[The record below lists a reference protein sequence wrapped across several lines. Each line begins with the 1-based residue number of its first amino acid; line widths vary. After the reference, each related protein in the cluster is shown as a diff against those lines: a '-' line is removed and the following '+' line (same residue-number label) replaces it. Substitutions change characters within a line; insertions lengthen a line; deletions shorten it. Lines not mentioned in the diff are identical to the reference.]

1 MNQIRL
7 RHAILCILMMLFIIP
22 ASAQSTAGSSIA
34 SRTLLVSDGTKK
46 TEKRVY
52 ANGTP
57 VSNPT
62 TFGFAL
68 HYYNKDHLGS
78 NREVVS
84 YSGTVQQVT
93 NYYPFGAPYADP
105 NAVVGSTLQPFK
117 YNGKELDRMHGLD
130 NYDYGARQYN
140 PIVARWDRMDPL
152 CEKYYNISPYAYCG
166 NNPVNAIDINGDS
179 IFYDMPIIE
188 DGRIVGQSR
197 YTYGQYG
204 NTWGFGRNGE
214 LYQGSNYTISSI
226 SNALNKI
233 SSGGSYGK
241 SLISQLSG
249 NTGTNVSIEHGFNSS
264 SFDKVSNLVKIKW
277 DSDDFNGTGPDIN
290 GNTYV
295 DPFITLGHELLHA
308 QNYIEGNINRNTW
321 FSVNGKNIPYEEHIV
336 SVRENYLRF
345 ENGIPL
351 KKYYASYGESQRGY
365 EPSLINNPR
374 CLINYKRP

>member
-46 TEKRVY
+46 TEKRIY

-117 YNGKELDRMHGLD
+117 YNGKELETMHGL
-130 NYDYGARQYN
+130 NTYDYGARQR
-140 PIVARWDRMDPL
+140 ITGSVL
-152 CEKYYNISPYAYCG
+152 LI
-166 NNPVNAIDINGDS
+166 
-179 IFYDMPIIE
+179 IF
-188 DGRIVGQSR
+188 
-197 YTYGQYG
+197 
-204 NTWGFGRNGE
+204 
-214 LYQGSNYTISSI
+214 
-226 SNALNKI
+226 
-233 SSGGSYGK
+233 
-241 SLISQLSG
+241 
-249 NTGTNVSIEHGFNSS
+249 
-264 SFDKVSNLVKIKW
+264 
-277 DSDDFNGTGPDIN
+277 
-290 GNTYV
+290 
-295 DPFITLGHELLHA
+295 LG
-308 QNYIEGNINRNTW
+308 
-321 FSVNGKNIPYEEHIV
+321 
-336 SVRENYLRF
+336 
-345 ENGIPL
+345 
-351 KKYYASYGESQRGY
+351 
-365 EPSLINNPR
+365 
-374 CLINYKRP
+374 